1 MPKNRRWSV
10 IVHNYKRFEGES
22 DDELIYRITGEKD
35 KIGTWQDVTD
45 ILNDIL
51 GRNSPESTYR
61 KRRQDFDRM
70 FKTYESKCS
79 NVSEQ
84 LEELKLERQSLER
97 EKVKFRDERNEY
109 NRLIRQEARKESYLD
124 LVVRTMVEHDQFNI
138 DCNDVN
144 IYRNIV
150 SSDNDLII
158 HCTDIHNGIK
168 INNWFNKYN
177 QDEIHKRFK
186 RFSRKILEIARRH
199 NSQNAYLIIGE
210 IISGLI
216 HENLRCSN
224 NQNLIEQF
232 LSVSDVLSEFIIEL
246 SKMFKEVHVYVTP
259 GNHSRIS
266 PKKEDNLKGENFDN
280 LLIPFLSE
288 RLQNIKNIHC
298 HKNDIIEDIA
308 MFNVR
313 GNKIFSSHGDKDK
326 PENVV
331 QRFTLLFDTVPDIVY
346 LGHRHRNGL
355 TTVYNTKI
363 VETGCISGV
372 DDHTLDS
379 LRVNTRPEQTVSV
392 ITAEGLECLYD
403 IQLN

>member
-1 MPKNRRWSV
+1 
-10 IVHNYKRFEGES
+10 
-22 DDELIYRITGEKD
+22 
-35 KIGTWQDVTD
+35 
-45 ILNDIL
+45 
-51 GRNSPESTYR
+51 
-61 KRRQDFDRM
+61 M
-70 FKTYESKCS
+70 FKAYENKCS
-79 NVSEQ
+79 NTNEQ
-84 LEELKLERQSLER
+84 LEEIKLERQALER

-124 LVVRTMVEHDQFNI
+124 LVVRTMAEHDQFHI
-138 DCNDVN
+138 DFNSN
-144 IYRNIV
+144 NYRNV
-150 SSDNDLII
+150 VASDNDLII

-168 INNWFNKYN
+168 IDNWFNKYD
-177 QDEIHKRFK
+177 QDEIRKRFK
-186 RFSRKILEIARRH
+186 KFLRKILEIARTH

-246 SKMFKEVHVYVTP
+246 SKIFKEVHVYVTP

-288 RLQNIKNIHC
+288 RLQNLKNIHC
-298 HKNDIIEDIA
+298 HKNEIIEDIA
-308 MFNVR
+308 MFNIR
-313 GNKIFSSHGDKDK
+313 GNKIFSSHGDKDR

-331 QRFTLLFDTVPDIVY
+331 QRLTLLFNVVPDIVY

-355 TTVYNTKI
+355 STVYNTKI

-372 DDHTLDS
+372 DDHTLDD

-392 ITAEGLECLYD
+392 ITEEGLECLYD
-403 IQLN
+403 IQLD